1 MKSFLA
7 IFLLSLAAS
16 GAAQQA
22 DIAALGRRCLPMA
35 PLSTLN
41 AIVRVESGGNAN
53 AMDIDFPKSLL
64 KRWRLPDGTLRLKRQ
79 PATPEEALA
88 WLRYFEQHAI
98 SVDVG
103 LMQVSTAEA
112 HKRGVAPESLLDP
125 CNNLRTG
132 WEILKEAYQAEVRI
146 YGPGQTAL
154 QHALSC
160 YNTGNTD
167 RGFDNGYVQRVLA
180 ALSQLPNPSRPKE
193 AKRR

>member
-1 MKSFLA
+1 MRPFLT
-7 IFLLSLAAS
+7 ICLLFLAAS

-22 DIAALGRRCLPMA
+22 DIAALGKRCLPMA
-35 PLSTLN
+35 PLSTLS
-41 AIVRVESGGNAN
+41 AIVRVESGSNAN

-64 KRWRLPDGTLRLKRQ
+64 KRWRLPNGALRLKRQ

-112 HKRGVAPESLLDP
+112 ERRGLAPESLLDP
-125 CNNLRTG
+125 CNNLRAG
-132 WEILKEAYQAEVRI
+132 WEILEEAYQTEVST

-154 QHALSC
+154 QHALSR
-160 YNTGNTD
+160 YNTGDTE
-167 RGFDNGYVQRVLA
+167 RGFDNGYVRRVLA
-180 ALSQLPNPSRPKE
+180 AISELPDPSQPRE
-193 AKRR
+193 EKRK

>member
-1 MKSFLA
+1 MKSLLA

-16 GAAQQA
+16 GSAQQA
-22 DIAALGRRCLPMA
+22 DIAALSRRCLPMA

-53 AMDIDFPKSLL
+53 AMGIDFPTSLL
-64 KRWRLPDGTLRLKRQ
+64 KRWHLPAGTLRLKRQ
-79 PATPEEALA
+79 PSTPEEALA

-112 HKRGVAPESLLDP
+112 KRRGLAPESLLDP
-125 CNNLRTG
+125 CNNLRAG
-132 WEILKEAYQAEVRI
+132 WEILEEAYQAEVSK

-154 QHALSC
+154 QHALSR
-160 YNTGNTD
+160 YNTGDTN
-167 RGFDNGYVQRVLA
+167 RGFNNGYVQRVLA
-180 ALSQLPNPSRPKE
+180 ALSQLPNLSQPNE
-193 AKRR
+193 GKRR

>member
-1 MKSFLA
+1 MRPFLT
-7 IFLLSLAAS
+7 ICLLFLAAS

-41 AIVRVESGGNAN
+41 AIVRVESGGNPN
-53 AMDIDFPKSLL
+53 AMDIDFSKSLL
-64 KRWRLPDGTLRLKRQ
+64 KRWRLPNGALRLKRQ

-112 HKRGVAPESLLDP
+112 ERRGVAPESLLDP
-125 CNNLRTG
+125 CNNLRAG
-132 WEILKEAYQAEVRI
+132 WEILEEAYQTEVST

-154 QHALSC
+154 QHALSR
-160 YNTGNTD
+160 YNTGDTE
-167 RGFDNGYVQRVLA
+167 RGFDNGYVRRVLA
-180 ALSQLPNPSRPKE
+180 AFSERPDPSQPRE
-193 AKRR
+193 EKRR

>member
-1 MKSFLA
+1 MRHFLT
-7 IFLLSLAAS
+7 ICLLFLAAS

-41 AIVRVESGGNAN
+41 AIVRVESGGNPN
-53 AMDIDFPKSLL
+53 AMDIDFTKSLL
-64 KRWRLPDGTLRLKRQ
+64 KRWRLPNGALRLKRQ

-112 HKRGVAPESLLDP
+112 ERRGLAPESLLDP
-125 CNNLRTG
+125 CNNLRAG
-132 WEILKEAYQAEVRI
+132 WEILEEAYQTEVST

-154 QHALSC
+154 QHALSR
-160 YNTGNTD
+160 YNTGDTE
-167 RGFDNGYVQRVLA
+167 RGFDNGYVRRVLA
-180 ALSQLPNPSRPKE
+180 AFSERPDPSQPRE
-193 AKRR
+193 EKRR

>member
-1 MKSFLA
+1 MRPFLT
-7 IFLLSLAAS
+7 ICLLFLAAS

-41 AIVRVESGGNAN
+41 AIVRVESGGNPN
-53 AMDIDFPKSLL
+53 AMDIDFTKSLL
-64 KRWRLPDGTLRLKRQ
+64 KRWRLPNGALRLKRQ

-112 HKRGVAPESLLDP
+112 ERRGLAPESLLDP
-125 CNNLRTG
+125 CNNLRAG
-132 WEILKEAYQAEVRI
+132 WEILEEAYQTEVST

-154 QHALSC
+154 QHALSR
-160 YNTGNTD
+160 YNTGDTE
-167 RGFDNGYVQRVLA
+167 RGFDNGYVRRVLA
-180 ALSQLPNPSRPKE
+180 AFSERPDPSQPRE
-193 AKRR
+193 EKRR

>member
-1 MKSFLA
+1 MKSILA
-7 IFLLSLAAS
+7 FFLLLLAAS
-16 GAAQQA
+16 GAAQQPDVA
-22 DIAALGRRCLPMA
+22 VLGRRCLPMV

-64 KRWRLPDGTLRLKRQ
+64 KRWRLPDGTLHIKRQ

-112 HKRGVAPESLLDP
+112 ERRGLAPESLLDP
-125 CNNLRTG
+125 CNNLRAG
-132 WEILKEAYQAEVRI
+132 WEILEEAYQTEVST

-154 QHALSC
+154 QHALSR
-160 YNTGNTD
+160 YNTGDTE
-167 RGFDNGYVQRVLA
+167 RGFDNGYVRRVLA
-180 ALSQLPNPSRPKE
+180 AFSELPNPPQPKGG
-193 AKRR
+193 KRR

>member
-1 MKSFLA
+1 MKPLQA
-7 IFLLSLAAS
+7 IILLSLAAS

-22 DIAALGRRCLPMA
+22 NIAALGRRCLPMA

-64 KRWRLPDGTLRLKRQ
+64 KRWRLPDGALRLRRQ
-79 PATPEEALA
+79 PSTPEEALA

-112 HKRGVAPESLLDP
+112 ERRGLAPESLLDP
-125 CNNLRTG
+125 CNNLRAG
-132 WEILKEAYQAEVRI
+132 WEILEEAYHAEVRI

-154 QHALSC
+154 QHALSR
-160 YNTGNTD
+160 YNTGDTE
-167 RGFDNGYVQRVLA
+167 RGFENGYVQRVLA
-180 ALSQLPNPSRPKE
+180 ALSQLPNQSQPRKE
-193 AKRR
+193 KRR

>member
-1 MKSFLA
+1 MKSFFA
-7 IFLLSLAAS
+7 IFVLSLAAS

-22 DIAALGRRCLPMA
+22 DIPALGRRCLPRA

-64 KRWRLPDGTLRLKRQ
+64 KRWRLPDGTLHLKRQ

-112 HKRGVAPESLLDP
+112 ERRGLASESLLDP
-125 CNNLRTG
+125 CNNLRAG
-132 WEILKEAYQAEVRI
+132 WEILEEAYQTEVST

-154 QHALSC
+154 QHALSR
-160 YNTGNTD
+160 YNTGDTE
-167 RGFDNGYVQRVLA
+167 RGFDNGYVRRVLA
-180 ALSQLPNPSRPKE
+180 AFSERPDPSQPRE
-193 AKRR
+193 EKRR

>member
-1 MKSFLA
+1 MRPFLT
-7 IFLLSLAAS
+7 ICLLFLAAS

-64 KRWRLPDGTLRLKRQ
+64 KRWRLPNGALRLKRQ

-112 HKRGVAPESLLDP
+112 ERRGVAPESLLDP
-125 CNNLRTG
+125 CNNLRAG
-132 WEILKEAYQAEVRI
+132 WEILEEAYQTEVST

-154 QHALSC
+154 QHALSR
-160 YNTGNTD
+160 YNTGDTE
-167 RGFDNGYVQRVLA
+167 RGFDNGYVRRVLA
-180 ALSQLPNPSRPKE
+180 AFSERPDPSQPRE
-193 AKRR
+193 EKRR

>member
-1 MKSFLA
+1 MKTILA
-7 IFLLSLAAS
+7 IFLLLLAAS
-16 GAAQQA
+16 GAAQQPDVA
-22 DIAALGRRCLPMA
+22 VFGTRCLPMA

-64 KRWRLPDGTLRLKRQ
+64 KQWRLPDGTLHLKRQ

-98 SVDVG
+98 SVDLG

-112 HKRGVAPESLLDP
+112 ERRGLAPETLLDP
-125 CNNLRTG
+125 CNNLRAG
-132 WEILKEAYQAEVRI
+132 WKILEEAYQTEVRT

-154 QHALSC
+154 QHALSR
-160 YNTGNTD
+160 YNTGDTE

-180 ALSQLPNPSRPKE
+180 ALSQLPNPPQPKGG
-193 AKRR
+193 KRR